1 MSPGATVICPV
12 RDEVIMNPKECP
24 RIRYSRKIILVN
36 GGICMLSPSLATTDF
51 RSLRRF
57 GPVSSGYV
65 VAVHRYVC
73 GIM

>member
-1 MSPGATVICPV
+1 MSPGATVIFPG
-12 RDEVIMNPKECP
+12 RDEVIRNPEECP
-24 RIRYSRKIILVN
+24 RKSDSRKIILVN

-57 GPVSSGYV
+57 GPVSSGHV